1 MAIINFTVEFAMY
14 ANQADGDDSNVDAD
28 RIPLVGDVYFEPVLR
43 NHNPIMATGHTPPAG
58 FTIRT
63 IAGFIDSDGV
73 LYSSRGGAEG
83 VRLWAND
90 PVLALPSLTYRV
102 TFDLTTPLGQPVRV
116 DGGYFTAPSDDRV
129 INLVDVLQSNASL
142 IAAPRIST
150 GTFSTGD
157 VIFENEDGSFVEA
170 ITIPAGTLVWVD
182 NGDGTWSVG

>member
-14 ANQADGDDSNVDAD
+14 ANQADGDDSGVDAD

-73 LYSSRGGAEG
+73 LYSERGGAEG

-116 DGGYFTAPSDDRV
+116 DGGYFAAPYDDRV
-129 INLVDVLQSNASL
+129 INLVDVLQSNSSL
-142 IAAPRIST
+142 GGPRIVA
-150 GTFSTGD
+150 GEFADGA
-157 VIFENEDGSFVEA
+157 VVFENEDGSFVEA
-170 ITIPAGTLVWVD
+170 IEIPDGTLVFTD